1 MDTPQWYPKGFSF
14 PMKLR
19 VVSPRETIVKYAII
33 EVFSIL
39 FFLLILRNLTPYR
52 YFTVMQLLQY
62 ALLTAVGL
70 FILIPVWLELFGFGA
85 YRMKLTKRGVAYL
98 KRKLRYRLSWE
109 DVRRIIVTPDLY
121 GSVSKRCYI
130 VFYAEDEPQL
140 VGGRSEFHAGAFG
153 LQYRKGLPEI
163 IAQYCDLPIE
173 RLGAIEKPSRKTR

>member
-1 MDTPQWYPKGFSF
+1 
-14 PMKLR
+14 MKLR
-19 VVSPRETIVKYAII
+19 VVSPRETIVKYALI

-70 FILIPVWLELFGFGA
+70 FILIPVWLELFGFGSI
-85 YRMKLTKRGVAYL
+85 RLILTKRGVVYQ
-98 KRKLRYRLSWE
+98 KRKLRYRLAWE
-109 DVRRIIVTPDLY
+109 DVRRIVLTPDLY

-140 VGGRSEFHAGAFG
+140 IGARSEFHAGAFG
-153 LQYRKGLPEI
+153 AQYRKGLPEA
-163 IAQYCDLPIE
+163 IARYCDLPIE
-173 RLGAIEKPSRKTR
+173 NLSAIERKKR